1 MQTKLLE
8 YMKKIIAVL
17 VVSIILLACSSEK
30 DGNMLVEGNIKGLKK
45 GTLYLQ
51 KMNDTA
57 IVSVDSVNVF
67 GDGNFK
73 LTDNVISPEMYY
85 LTFKGNTADKRILFF
100 GNKGTITINDNIDT
114 FGFDTEVTGSENQ
127 LVFNKFTKINDQ
139 FKNQRLQFI
148 KKEFDAV
155 KSKNLDSIEKVKTD
169 FNRMIRRK
177 YLFTTNFALTNS
189 GSEAAPYIA
198 LTELYDANIKL
209 LDTINK
215 SLSVEVKKSTYG
227 KRLDQYITEVKEREN
242 K

>member
-1 MQTKLLE
+1 
-8 YMKKIIAVL
+8 MKKIIAVL
-17 VVSIILLACSSEK
+17 VVSILMIACSSEK
-30 DGNMLVEGNIKGLKK
+30 DKDMVVEGNIKGLKK

-51 KMNDTA
+51 KMNNTS
-57 IVSVDSVNVF
+57 IISVDSVDVL

-73 LTDNVISPEMYY
+73 LTDNVLSPEMYY
-85 LTFKGNTADKRILFF
+85 LTFKGNTTDKRILFF
-100 GNKGTITINDNIDT
+100 GNKGTIIINDNIDT
-114 FGFDTEVTGSENQ
+114 FGFDTEITGSENQ
-127 LVFNKFTKINDQ
+127 VVLNKFTKINDK
-139 FKNQRLQFI
+139 FKNQRLQFV

-155 KSKNLDSIEKVKTD
+155 KSKNVDSIEKVKMD

-189 GSEAAPYIA
+189 DSEAAPYIA

-227 KRLDQYITEVKEREN
+227 KRLDKYITEIKAKEN

>member
-1 MQTKLLE
+1 
-8 YMKKIIAVL
+8 MKKIIAVL
-17 VVSIILLACSSEK
+17 VVSILMVACSSEK
-30 DGNMLVEGNIKGLKK
+30 EGNMIVEGNIKGLKK

-57 IVSVDSVNVF
+57 IVSVDSMNVF

-85 LTFKGNTADKRILFF
+85 LTFKGNTNEKRILFF
-100 GNKGTITINDNIDT
+100 GNKGTITLNDNIDT
-114 FGFDTEVTGSENQ
+114 FGFDTEIIGSENQ
-127 LVFNKFTKINDQ
+127 VVLNKFTKINDK

-148 KKEFDAV
+148 KKEFDAI
-155 KSKNLDSIEKVKTD
+155 KSKNADSIAKVKTD
-169 FNRMIRRK
+169 FDRMIRRK

-215 SLSVEVKKSTYG
+215 SLSEKVKNSTYG
-227 KRLDQYITEVKEREN
+227 KRLDTYITEIKNKEN

>member
-1 MQTKLLE
+1 
-8 YMKKIIAVL
+8 MKKIIAVL
-17 VVSIILLACSSEK
+17 LVSILMVACSSEK
-30 DGNMLVEGNIKGLKK
+30 DGNMIVEGNIKGLKK

-57 IVSVDSVNVF
+57 IVSVDSMDVF

-85 LTFKGNTADKRILFF
+85 LTFKGNTNDKRILFF
-100 GNKGTITINDNIDT
+100 GNKGTITLNDNMDT
-114 FGFDTEVTGSENQ
+114 FGFDTEIIGSENQ
-127 LVFNKFTKINDQ
+127 LVLNKFTKINDQ

-148 KKEFDAV
+148 KKEFDAI
-155 KSKNLDSIEKVKTD
+155 KSKNIDSIAKVKTD
-169 FNRMIRRK
+169 FDRMIRRK

-198 LTELYDANIKL
+198 LTELYDANIQL

-215 SLSVEVKKSTYG
+215 SLSEKVKNSTYG
-227 KRLDQYITEVKEREN
+227 KRLDIYITEIKDKED